1 MADVKNMPE
10 TVTGSANSSLPL
22 ISAKTLKSAQL
33 GSDSSRAGQR
43 SHIIQAEVISSQ
55 KHPDKSGQ
63 SLVTVT
69 IEGRQLQLSSEQSLS
84 KGSQLTLQLLIQAAD
99 DNTPESIQK
108 IQVVAINAP
117 ETTLQNTSQIS
128 NALPGGKP
136 TNIEA
141 ALKLLA
147 QQLQVQHASAQG
159 QTNTSSSSTNPLAA
173 SKPSAGEIRQ
183 WLAQTLPLAT
193 LRPQTQT
200 SALTT
205 YSDSVRTYSASV
217 KTHSAAP
224 QASGTGISSQLP
236 NNPITNLQLA
246 ALAQKALKNP
256 ETPAVVKHTLNQYLT
271 QLTSATQSAGAKQQ
285 IHNSGLNFEAKLVS
299 LLTSIANQVNS
310 SANPLNTEAPSAITS
325 NLFKNLWQSA
335 SSSATTSSNQSDTAK
350 GSNEGRSNESRS
362 NGERSISQ
370 ILANTKS
377 QLENSLGKA
386 VASLNGNSEATQLNS
401 QTNSALSALSEQLNQ
416 LQSSDLKAVL
426 SKSLQLWLNQINAH
440 RAGSSETQATQ
451 QLSSQLSTTLQ
462 ERLPEGFRLLQGALA
477 NIESEQ
483 LQRLQQSNDQWQL
496 SFPLLVRQDQQLND
510 VRAQLFKD
518 TDDTADATGKQ
529 KKIQWRV
536 HLHFNLEQ
544 LGPLDVEVNMRMPS
558 LSATFWSTQAST
570 LALLQQHLTPLRSK
584 LSQFGVEVETLNA
597 RHGQLP
603 ERQRNQIHGNL
614 VDIHS

>member
-33 GSDSSRAGQR
+33 GSGSSTTGQR

-63 SLVTVT
+63 SLVTVSV
-69 IEGRQLQLSSEQSLS
+69 EGRQLQLSSEQSLS

-99 DNTPESIQK
+99 DNAPESIQK
-108 IQVVAINAP
+108 IQVVAINSTALQP
-117 ETTLQNTSQIS
+117 TLPS
-128 NALPGGKP
+128 GKP

-141 ALKLLA
+141 ALKQLA
-147 QQLQVQHASAQG
+147 QQLQAHQPQTQQANTPGTSNTQG
-159 QTNTSSSSTNPLAA
+159 TSTNPLTAG
-173 SKPSAGEIRQ
+173 KPSAGEIRQ

-217 KTHSAAP
+217 KTHNAAP
-224 QASGTGISSQLP
+224 QASGTGSQLT
-236 NNPITNLQLA
+236 NNPTINLQLA
-246 ALAQKALKNP
+246 ALAQKALNNP

-310 SANPLNTEAPSAITS
+310 SANQVNSNANPLNTETPSAATA
-325 NLFKNLWQSA
+325 NVFKSLWQVA
-335 SSSATTSSNQSDTAK
+335 SSSATTNSNQSDTAK
-350 GSNEGRSNESRS
+350 GSNEG
-362 NGERSISQ
+362 RSISQ

-401 QTNSALSALSEQLNQ
+401 QTNSALSTLSEQLNQ

-426 SKSLQLWLNQINAH
+426 SKSLQLWLNQINAQ
-440 RAGSSETQATQ
+440 RAGSGETQATQ

-536 HLHFNLEQ
+536 HLHFDLEQ
-544 LGPLDVEVNMRMPS
+544 LGPLDVEVNMRPPS

-570 LALLQQHLTPLRSK
+570 LALLQQHLAPLRSK